1 MVSPTQ
7 EICPTEGALKKKNDG
22 ILSGGIFTTEN
33 YKCEMSGDMEI
44 NKAKR
49 TKPQIACIL

>member
-7 EICPTEGALKKKNDG
+7 EICPTEGALKKNYG
-22 ILSGGIFTTEN
+22 ILSDGMFTTEN
-33 YKCEMSGDMEI
+33 YKCEVSGNMEI